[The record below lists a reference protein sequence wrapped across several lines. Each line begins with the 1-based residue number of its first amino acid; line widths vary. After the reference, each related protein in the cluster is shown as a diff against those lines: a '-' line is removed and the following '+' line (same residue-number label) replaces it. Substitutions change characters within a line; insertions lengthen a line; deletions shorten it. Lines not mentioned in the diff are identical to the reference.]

1 MRRVVVFCLA
11 LMMLTP
17 AEAQMYESQMYKG
30 TETAAYTVER
40 TLEGAELRSYGS
52 HLVAEVTV
60 SGSRSGAANAGFRS
74 LAGYIF
80 GANADASKIAM
91 TTPVA
96 QVPDAADRPGTPES
110 GADVAQSW
118 TVRFTMPADLSLA
131 ALPPPDDPRIR
142 LIETGPRRMLVLQ
155 FPGRPTDAALANA
168 TASLRAIADRAGLTV
183 RGEPEFLFYDSPF
196 TLPWNRRN
204 EVALVLD

>member
-1 MRRVVVFCLA
+1 MRKIIVLCLA
-11 LMMLTP
+11 LVMLVMLTP
-17 AEAQMYESQMYKG
+17 AEAQMYKG

-40 TLEGAELRSYGS
+40 TVESAELRSYGPR
-52 HLVAEVTV
+52 LVAEVTV
-60 SGSRSGAANAGFRS
+60 SGSRSGAANAGFRI

-80 GANADASKIAM
+80 GGNAQSARIAM

-96 QVPDAADRPGTPES
+96 QVPDAPAGSGTPKS
-110 GADVAQSW
+110 GAGAAQTW
-118 TVRFTMPADLSLA
+118 TVRFTMPSDRSLA

-142 LIETGPRRMLVLQ
+142 LVETAPERLLVLQ
-155 FPGRPTDAALANA
+155 FSGRPTDAALAKA
-168 TASLRAIADRAGLTV
+168 TASLLAIAERAGVTG
-183 RGEPEFLFYDSPF
+183 RGAPEFLFYDSPF

>member
-1 MRRVVVFCLA
+1 MRRVVVLCLA
-11 LMMLTP
+11 LMTLTP
-17 AEAQMYESQMYKG
+17 AEAQMYKG

-52 HLVAEVTV
+52 RLVAEVTV
-60 SGSRSGAANAGFRS
+60 SGSRSGAANAGFRI

-96 QVPDAADRPGTPES
+96 QVPDIPAGSPAVETGAAG
-110 GADVAQSW
+110 AQSW
-118 TVRFTMPADLSLA
+118 TVRFTMPSDRSLA
-131 ALPPPDDPRIR
+131 TLPPPDDPRIR
-142 LIETGPRRMLVLQ
+142 LLEAAPERMLVLQ
-155 FPGRPTDAALANA
+155 FSGRPTDAALAEA
-168 TASLRAIADRAGLTV
+168 TVSLLAIAGRAGIKG

-204 EVALVLD
+204 EVALVLE

>member
-1 MRRVVVFCLA
+1 MRRVVVLYLA

-17 AEAQMYESQMYKG
+17 AEAQMYKG
-30 TETAAYTVER
+30 TETAAYTVEQ
-40 TLEGAELRSYGS
+40 TLEGAELRSYGPR
-52 HLVAEVTV
+52 LVAEVTA

-80 GANADASKIAM
+80 GGNADASKIAM

-96 QVPDAADRPGTPES
+96 QVPHAAEAAGTPES
-110 GADVAQSW
+110 GADGAQSW
-118 TVRFTMPADLSLA
+118 TVRFTMPADRSLA
-131 ALPPPDDPRIR
+131 ALPVPDDPRIR
-142 LIETGPRRMLVLQ
+142 LIETGPQRMLVLQ

-168 TASLRAIADRAGLTV
+168 TASLRAIADRAGLKA

>member
-1 MRRVVVFCLA
+1 MRKIIVLCLTLVM
-11 LMMLTP
+11 LMMLSP
-17 AEAQMYESQMYKG
+17 AEAQMYKG

-40 TLEGAELRSYGS
+40 TIESAELRSYGPR
-52 HLVAEVTV
+52 LVAEVTV
-60 SGSRSGAANAGFRS
+60 SGSRSGAANAGFRI

-80 GANADASKIAM
+80 GENAQSSKIAM

-96 QVPDAADRPGTPES
+96 QVPDAPAGPGALMP
-110 GADVAQSW
+110 GADGAQSW
-118 TVRFTMPADLSLA
+118 TVRFTMPSDRSLA

-142 LIETGPRRMLVLQ
+142 LIETAPERMLVLQ
-155 FPGRPTDAALANA
+155 FSGRPTDAALAKA
-168 TASLRAIADRAGLTV
+168 TAALTAIAERAGLTG